1 MRTFVKARGINMERV
16 FGTCY
21 ENEPY
26 AGPPLPDNTALLRAS
41 GIVAESSEEARR
53 KAGEF
58 AKRLTAGERLL
69 LLGLNIGH
77 NAGIALVEASRADGI
92 VVHANFEEER
102 FTAVKHFAGYP
113 EHGVREAIALL
124 ERLGRTPRDLFCVV
138 YAWDSVQEEQYGL
151 QMSLLRQKII
161 KNRYYSHISSA
172 ATPQLER
179 IKVPHAQR
187 RNLYSHSPS
196 LIDVMQ
202 RLNRQLDRVDPLLC
216 IQACHHDNHAYYA
229 YGVSPFFDGG
239 SSGKT
244 TMISCIDGGGDTT
257 ATSLYGA
264 VASDL
269 RLIKRYPRENSLGVF
284 YMLCSSFLG
293 GWAPLSSE
301 GRYMGAAAWG
311 NGDRLTNP
319 YYMRLRQFFYFG
331 SEGEVFVNT
340 AMTRD
345 EYREL
350 QEIVGPFLRVEDLWN
365 PDAVLNVDD
374 IKHARVTRERVDKAA
389 AVQMV
394 FEDALFHILADLI
407 ARTGS
412 DQLVLCG
419 GTALNCVANMRLLQ
433 HFDRQYFQRYL
444 GRDTQLHIW
453 VPPIPSDQGVVVGA
467 PFQFAMRNGAQ
478 PQRMLTPFLCGPAAS
493 AREIDDALRA
503 CDHVVTDRLGNIN
516 DLPTREAV
524 ADLMAYLVSRN
535 AVIGIYQGEAETGP
549 RALGNRSLLSNP
561 CNPDTLAVLNDRV
574 KLRERVRPL
583 APMVTRESAERWFE
597 LSPGASD
604 CDYDAYNYMVLTAPA
619 RQEARKV
626 IPAVI
631 HHDGTSRIQIVRR
644 ENNPLMYDYLKAL
657 GRYIGVE
664 VSVNTSLNVG
674 SPIVQTPAQALEI
687 FKRARGL
694 DGLFMVAREGDVY
707 VTWAKQGVQ
716 MHDSQLPQ
724 LCQAYWEARPATSFQ
739 EGFRHSLAA
748 SHSDPVPRLPAI
760 SAEPLF
766 AHPQVLTIR
775 STGAGAPW
783 IGVHGVTG
791 DVSDDMPL
799 LAALS
804 RAHPVYGLRWNPE
817 GTCGV
822 SIPNLAKSYA
832 QILHRSFPTGPYCLA
847 GYSCGAVLAYEVARC
862 LQEKVPGARL
872 RLMLVD
878 PPLRTAAST
887 TANSPLRVAVESLL
901 HHYLGAQGLHLQPLP
916 SISEDQPVDTLV
928 SELRS
933 RGVPLPPTA
942 LARKLTRKASWCR
955 ELQVAFAGFHP
966 TALPHASGV
975 RLDLFRT
982 YRLAEPSSSEVHPQL
997 PTWVR
1002 AIDTVRSFSIPTD
1015 NEYHPLFS
1023 PLAQSALEDL
1033 LGAGPKGVSP
1043 AMAEA
1048 AASLYR

>member
-1 MRTFVKARGINMERV
+1 MERV

-21 ENEPY
+21 DNEPY

-58 AKRLTAGERLL
+58 AQRLTAGERLL

-113 EHGVREAIALL
+113 EHSVREAIALL
-124 ERLGRTPRDLFCVV
+124 ERLGRASRDLFCVV

-151 QMSLLRQKII
+151 QMSLLREKII

-179 IKVPHAQR
+179 IKVPHPHR

-202 RLNRQLDRVDPLLC
+202 RLNRQLGRVDPLPC

-229 YGVSPFFDGG
+229 YGVSPFFDASG
-239 SSGKT
+239 SGKT

-257 ATSLYGA
+257 ATSLYTA
-264 VASDL
+264 VGSDL
-269 RLIKRYPRENSLGVF
+269 RLIKRHPRENSLGVF

-331 SEGEVFVNT
+331 PEGEVCVNT

-350 QEIVGPFLRVEDLWN
+350 QQIVGPFLRVEDLWN

-374 IKHARVTRERVDKAA
+374 VKHARITRERVDKAA

-444 GRDTQLHIW
+444 GQETQLHIW

-493 AREIDDALRA
+493 AHEIDEALRA
-503 CDHVVTDRLGNIN
+503 CDHVLTDRLGNIN
-516 DLPTREAV
+516 DLQTREAV
-524 ADLMAYLVSRN
+524 ADLMAYLVSHN
-535 AVIGIYQGEAETGP
+535 AVIGVYQGEAETGP

-619 RQEARKV
+619 RPEARKV

-631 HHDGTSRIQIVRR
+631 HHDGTSRLQIVRK
-644 ENNPLMYDYLKAL
+644 ENNPLMYAYLKAL
-657 GRYIGVE
+657 GRYIGLE

-694 DGLFMVAREGDVY
+694 DGQFMVAREGDVY
-707 VTWAKQGVQ
+707 MTWAKQGVQ
-716 MHDSQLPQ
+716 MYDSKLPQ
-724 LCQAYWEARPATSFQ
+724 LCQAYWKTRSATSAPPGSPGGDSFQ

-748 SHSDPVPRLPAI
+748 SHSDRVPPTLAVP
-760 SAEPLF
+760 AEPLL
-766 AHPQVLTIR
+766 AHPQLLTIR
-775 STGAGAPW
+775 RAGVGAPW

-799 LAALS
+799 LTALS
-804 RAHPVYGLRWNPE
+804 RVHPVYGLQWNPDH
-817 GTCGV
+817 TRGV
-822 SIPNLAKSYA
+822 SIPELAQSYA
-832 QILHRSFPTGPYCLA
+832 QILHRSFPTGRYCLA
-847 GYSCGAVLAYEVARC
+847 GYSHGAVLAYEVARC
-862 LQEKVPGARL
+862 LQEKVSGARL
-872 RLMLVD
+872 RLLLVD
-878 PPLRTAAST
+878 PPLST
-887 TANSPLRVAVESLL
+887 GVISTANSPMRVAVESLL
-901 HHYLGAQGLHLQPLP
+901 HHYPAAQGPHLQPLP
-916 SISEDQPVDTLV
+916 LTAEDQPLDTLV
-928 SELRS
+928 NELRS
-933 RGVPLPPTA
+933 RGVPLPAAA
-942 LARKLTRKASWCR
+942 LARKLTRKAGWCR
-955 ELQVAFAGFHP
+955 ELQAAFAGFHP
-966 TALPHASGV
+966 TALPDAGGV
-975 RLDLFRT
+975 RLELFRT
-982 YRLAEPSSSEVHPQL
+982 YRLEEPGSGQAQPQL
-997 PTWVR
+997 PTWLG
-1002 AIDTVRSFSIPTD
+1002 AITPVRSFSIPTD
-1015 NEYHPLFS
+1015 NESHPLFS

-1033 LGAGPKGVSP
+1033 LDAGPKSVSP
-1043 AMAEA
+1043 VLEA
-1048 AASLYR
+1048 AAPH